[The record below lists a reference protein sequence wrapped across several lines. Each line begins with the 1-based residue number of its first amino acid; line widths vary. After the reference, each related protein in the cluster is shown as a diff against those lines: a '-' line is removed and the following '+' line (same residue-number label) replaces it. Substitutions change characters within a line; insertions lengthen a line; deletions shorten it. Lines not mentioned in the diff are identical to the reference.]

1 MKLLKAGVIGAA
13 FVFVVWAGGTI
24 ITATLASTKIDEAV
38 SILNKQLSSSLN
50 PEIPVLDKNFAYLSY
65 KRKDRSFFSEKG
77 ELLLLNNASTVVEK
91 LPVII
96 NYGFL
101 NAKAQVFLTDKVKKS
116 LSADFRPDFTLESSL
131 FSFKYSVFPQVY
143 DLKVQ
148 LGGSYSYTPKEN
160 PFSLFFSARLNMFDR
175 ASFSFDAKN
184 YETKDGERIG
194 HMYFN
199 SFLRQPLAYKNTAV
213 FSGAIED
220 FDYAELIY
228 AKNISLDMTLGA
240 PDNKKQADV
249 SYKFE
254 ADKLS
259 YPLSNVS
266 MHGSL
271 GKVDLLKLNFLQDA
285 QTIEDFYKILCDNK
299 LNLVLDGLSVVMDT
313 GDPDNASQEKN
324 SFAVLNGKGSMVFNL
339 DDIDKSQGD
348 FEFKLDKMPNDA
360 LLSVVFK
367 PFFVTKD
374 NAFYSKIVF
383 SSGRMTVNG
392 KRF

>member
-1 MKLLKAGVIGAA
+1 MKVLKAGVIVAA
-13 FVFVVWAGGTI
+13 FIFVVWAGGTL
-24 ITATLASTKIDEAV
+24 ITASLASSKINEAV
-38 SILNKQLSSSLN
+38 SILNNKISSSLV
-50 PEIPVLDKNFAYLSY
+50 PEIPVLDKNFAYISY

-77 ELLLLNNASTVVEK
+77 ELLLANKASAAIEK

-101 NAKAQVFLTDKVKKS
+101 NANAEILLTEKVKNF
-116 LSADFRPDFTLESSL
+116 LLADFRPDFTLESSL

-143 DLKVQ
+143 DFKIKLA
-148 LGGSYSYTPKEN
+148 GIYSYSPKEN

-175 ASFSFDAKN
+175 ASLSFDAKN
-184 YETKDGERIG
+184 YETKDGRRIG

-199 SFLRQPLAYKNTAV
+199 SFSRKPLAYKNTAM

-228 AKNISLDMTLGA
+228 AKNLSLDLILGS
-240 PDNKKQADV
+240 PDSNQQADAD
-249 SYKFE
+249 YKFDAE
-254 ADKLS
+254 MLS
-259 YPLSNVS
+259 YPLSSVS

-271 GKVDLLKLNFLQDA
+271 GKFDLLKLNFLQDA

-299 LNLVLDGLSVVMDT
+299 LNFVLDGLSVVMNTD
-313 GDPDNASQEKN
+313 DLDNASQENN
-324 SFAVLNGKGSMVFNL
+324 SYAVLNGKGSMVFAL
-339 DDIDKSQGD
+339 DDFDKSHGN
-348 FEFKLDKMPNDA
+348 FEFMLDKMPDDA
-360 LLSVVFK
+360 LLSIVFE

-383 SSGRMTVNG
+383 SEGKMTVNG

>member
-13 FVFVVWAGGTI
+13 FVFVVWAGGTF

-199 SFLRQPLAYKNTAV
+199 SFSRQPLAYKNTAV

-299 LNLVLDGLSVVMDT
+299 LNLVLDGLSVVMNTD
-313 GDPDNASQEKN
+313 DLDNASQENN
-324 SFAVLNGKGSMVFNL
+324 SYAVLNGKGSMVFAL
-339 DDIDKSQGD
+339 DDFDKSHGN
-348 FEFKLDKMPNDA
+348 FEFMLDKMPDDA
-360 LLSVVFK
+360 LLSIVFE

-383 SSGRMTVNG
+383 SEGKMTVNG

>member
-1 MKLLKAGVIGAA
+1 MLKDKSFSMDGSS
-13 FVFVVWAGGTI
+13 FF
-24 ITATLASTKIDEAV
+24 SK
-38 SILNKQLSSSLN
+38 SSLIVFFSSIC
-50 PEIPVLDKNFAYLSY
+50 PELY
-65 KRKDRSFFSEKG
+65 KDRSFFSEKG

-184 YETKDGERIG
+184 YETKEGERIG

-199 SFLRQPLAYKNTAV
+199 SFSRQPLAYKNTAV

-299 LNLVLDGLSVVMDT
+299 LNFVLDGLSVVMNTD
-313 GDPDNASQEKN
+313 DLDNASQENN
-324 SFAVLNGKGSMVFNL
+324 SYAVLNGKGSMVFAL
-339 DDIDKSQGD
+339 DDFDKSHGN
-348 FEFKLDKMPNDA
+348 FEFMLDKMPDDA
-360 LLSVVFK
+360 LLSIVFE

-383 SSGRMTVNG
+383 SEGKMTVNG